1 MYNTLTNFFRPVCFY
16 VLDEF
21 GAGLSSRFSLR
32 ILVAGE
38 RSTLTGEYLKE
49 AVHLNRK

>member
-16 VLDEF
+16 MLNEF
-21 GAGLSSRFSLR
+21 GAGLSSGFSLR

-38 RSTLTGEYLKE
+38 RSNLTGEYLKD
-49 AVHLNRK
+49 VLCLNRK